1 MSHATIFWQDSDI
14 KTTLIKKAVAQNLAL
29 SDVSSQCNKTL
40 VIFFKSCC
48 DNKSLKNS
56 WWSRICKG
64 CTSEVR
70 NSKRMTSTFLTKLVV
85 NKAHSNVQKVKEKKK
100 GNPNGS
106 KKIFSEN
113 SLQNIFRL
121 L

>member
-64 CTSEVR
+64 LYLRSQKFKENDKYVLDKASSQQGTFKCAKSER
-70 NSKRMTSTFLTKLVV
+70 K
-85 NKAHSNVQKVKEKKK
+85 KEGK
-100 GNPNGS
+100 S
-106 KKIFSEN
+106 
-113 SLQNIFRL
+113 
-121 L
+121 